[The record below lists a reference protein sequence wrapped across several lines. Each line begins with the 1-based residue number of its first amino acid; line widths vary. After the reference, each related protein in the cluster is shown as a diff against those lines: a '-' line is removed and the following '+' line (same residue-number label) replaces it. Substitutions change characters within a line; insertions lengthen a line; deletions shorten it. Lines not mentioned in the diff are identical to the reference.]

1 MKESM
6 ITINSRLK
14 KINFD
19 IENYKL
25 QAQKALEALGYGD
38 FDLGIMLTTNATIK
52 KYNAQYRNKDKA
64 TDVLSFPFHYIKAG
78 TKIKPL
84 SDDDKNIGDMI
95 ISIEYVQNAA
105 KKLGCTFEQRM
116 NRMLIH
122 SLCHLLGYDHIQD
135 DEFAIMIKK
144 EKSLA
149 QAINLECSWD

>member
-1 MKESM
+1 M
-6 ITINSRLK
+6 INIKSRLK
-14 KINFD
+14 NNNNFN
-19 IENYKL
+19 ITQYATT
-25 QAQKALEALGYGD
+25 AQKALDALGYGD
-38 FDLGIMLTTNATIK
+38 FDLGILLTTNKTIK
-52 KYNAQYRNKDKA
+52 KYNAEFRDKDKA
-64 TDVLSFPFHYIKAG
+64 TDVLSFPYHHIPAG

-95 ISIEYVQNAA
+95 ISIEYVQAAA
-105 KKLGCTFEQRM
+105 KKLGTTFEKRM

-149 QAINLECSWD
+149 KAIDLDCSWE